1 MSRRLY
7 SSFQRSNH
15 HQNESIKTK
24 HAQSFQFCLVF
35 AGFVSI
41 LLLNCRF
48 VVGENHPHVLARSS
62 GRKVIES
69 PTKKQAELHMVLF
82 ARATQPSVKADQLKK
97 KAFAEVPTDRKPA
110 PVMDA
115 ETIRAGLKSHDK
127 ALYIKSGWI
136 RDPFISIGPE
146 RKYYYLTGTQP
157 CEGDPRKLRIHI
169 TLDL

>member
-15 HQNESIKTK
+15 HQNESIKPSTRIK
-24 HAQSFQFCLVF
+24 FASFVWCSPDCLNSSFELQVR
-35 AGFVSI
+35 
-41 LLLNCRF
+41 C
-48 VVGENHPHVLARSS
+48 GENHPHTLARSS

-115 ETIRAGLKSHDK
+115 ETIRAGSNHT
-127 ALYIKSGWI
+127 I
-136 RDPFISIGPE
+136 RLSTSSRAGFVIRHFDWS
-146 RKYYYLTGTQP
+146 RKKVLLP
-157 CEGDPRKLRIHI
+157 DGDAAMRR
-169 TLDL
+169 